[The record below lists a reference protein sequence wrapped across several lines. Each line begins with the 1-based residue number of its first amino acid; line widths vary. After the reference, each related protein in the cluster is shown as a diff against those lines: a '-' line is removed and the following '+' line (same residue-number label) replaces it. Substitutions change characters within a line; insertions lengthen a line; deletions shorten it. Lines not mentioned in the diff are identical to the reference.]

1 MRYIL
6 FLLAFLIVLPAGAA
20 ELVMFESPYCEWCER
35 WDEEVGQVYAKTSEA
50 RAAPLRRVDI
60 DDDRPADLKGLRQVE
75 DADLR
80 AQAERFCALHHLQL
94 RPTFVLMDKG
104 REVGRITGYPGE
116 EFFWGLLQQLLG
128 RVEAGLAGC
137 LHVAATDS
145 IKGKS
150 SC

>member
-6 FLLAFLIVLPAGAA
+6 FFLAFLIALPAGAA

-35 WDEEVGQVYAKTSEA
+35 WDEEVGIVYAKTGEA

-60 DDDRPADLKGLRQVE
+60 DDDRPADLKGLRSIIYT
-75 DADLR
+75 
-80 AQAERFCALHHLQL
+80 
-94 RPTFVLMDKG
+94 PTFVLMDKG

-116 EFFWGLLQQLLG
+116 DFVWGLLQQLLAG
-128 RVEAGLAGC
+128 VEAGTAGC
-137 LHVAATDS
+137 LQVAAAAPT
-145 IKGKS
+145 KGKS

>member
-60 DDDRPADLKGLRQVE
+60 DDDRPADLKGLRSIIYT
-75 DADLR
+75 
-80 AQAERFCALHHLQL
+80 
-94 RPTFVLMDKG
+94 PTFVLMDKG